1 MNLIKT
7 FKEKRWR
14 VKHTTQS
21 EPCCNH
27 NPLDS
32 NTTLQK
38 STKKL
43 MVSPDKQFYICTQC
57 QKSFVFNKDEKG
69 ELIIEKA

>member
-7 FKEKRWR
+7 FKEKKWR
-14 VKHTTQS
+14 IKKTPTNS

-43 MVSPDKQFYICTQC
+43 MVSPDKQFYICSQC
-57 QKSFVFNKDEKG
+57 QKCFVFNTDERG
-69 ELIIEKA
+69 ELIIE

>member
-7 FKEKRWR
+7 FKEKKWR
-14 VKHTTQS
+14 IKKNHTNS

-43 MVSPDKQFYICTQC
+43 MVSPDR
-57 QKSFVFNKDEKG
+57 
-69 ELIIEKA
+69 

>member
-1 MNLIKT
+1 VNLIKT
-7 FKEKRWR
+7 FKEEKWR
-14 VKHTTQS
+14 IKENHANFET
-21 EPCCNH
+21 CCNH

-43 MVSPDKQFYICTQC
+43 MVSPDK
-57 QKSFVFNKDEKG
+57 
-69 ELIIEKA
+69 

>member
-7 FKEKRWR
+7 FKEKKWCIKKNH
-14 VKHTTQS
+14 VNP

-43 MVSPDKQFYICTQC
+43 MVSPDK
-57 QKSFVFNKDEKG
+57 
-69 ELIIEKA
+69 